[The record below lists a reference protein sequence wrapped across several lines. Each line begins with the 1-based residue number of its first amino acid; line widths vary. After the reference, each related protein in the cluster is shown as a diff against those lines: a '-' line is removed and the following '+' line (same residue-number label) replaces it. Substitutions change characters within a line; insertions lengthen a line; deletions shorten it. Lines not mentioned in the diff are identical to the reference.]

1 MKQETEID
9 LRKLTRELA
18 AMETIRTRYMPVWQ
32 EISEYILP
40 GRGIFDK
47 SEPNQGDRRDKKI
60 IDPTAPQ
67 ALHVLSAGLQGG
79 LTGHGS
85 GSQSATANSQIMR
98 RLDYGLMM
106 SNAVCSM

>member
-1 MKQETEID
+1 MRQETEID

-79 LTGHGS
+79 LTS
-85 GSQSATANSQIMR
+85 PSR
-98 RLDYGLMM
+98 PWFRLTVSDSELADYAPVRLWLDD
-106 SNAVCSM
+106 VE